1 MVARSRRTAIGGERG
16 ATVGS
21 AARWIATTLRAL
33 TVAVL
38 ALHAAPGRTAD
49 PEAHPLEPV
58 DLSSPRAVLAGFMED
73 LDQAWLAILRSRT
86 ERRPDEAEE
95 ARVAYLADRV
105 LRRLDLS
112 DVPPTARVEEGY
124 DAATYLWEVLS
135 RIELPPPTEIPDA
148 SAYPPGIAAEWRVP
162 HTEIT
167 IVRPGEPGGKFR
179 FSKDS
184 VARAATFFKLV
195 EHLPYRRE
203 VPIENPSYLRQI
215 VGGTM
220 VPTSVVR
227 SLPAPLRAIVLGQAV
242 WKLIAF
248 AVLLLVVAVIV
259 RGAGRLFR
267 PGETAS
273 PARRYLGR
281 IVAPAVLL
289 ALLPLA
295 VYLTTEQINIVGDFA
310 QWVKLAA
317 DTIGIIA
324 GTWVAW
330 LACLLLA
337 EFFISSPRIG
347 ASSLNAQLLRLTGRI
362 AGIVLGLTVVFIG
375 ANRIGLPLLGVLA
388 GVGVGGLAVALAAQD
403 SLKNLL
409 GSLMIFM
416 DRPYQPGQRIVVE
429 GQDGFVEQIGL
440 RSTRIRNLDGSLT
453 TIPNEKMARLD
464 IENIGERTFLRRF
477 ANLRLPIDTSPAR
490 MERAVEILHEI
501 LDGHEGMIPELPP
514 RIYFNEFNPDSF
526 NIFVMYWFTPPRR
539 WQFHEFNQRVNLEI
553 LRRFEAE
560 GISFALPASTMR
572 LVTAAEATPAAG
584 QAN

>member
-1 MVARSRRTAIGGERG
+1 LG
-16 ATVGS
+16 ANAEKTVGS
-21 AARWIATTLRAL
+21 AVRRIATTLRAL
-33 TVAVL
+33 TVVVL
-38 ALHAAPGRTAD
+38 ALHAAPGLTAD
-49 PEAHPLEPV
+49 PDAHPLEPV
-58 DLSSPRAVLAGFMED
+58 DLSSPRAVLEGFIED
-73 LDQAWLAILRSRT
+73 MDQAWLAIVRSRAN
-86 ERRPDEAEE
+86 RGGDAAEE
-95 ARVAYLADRV
+95 TRAIYLADRI

-112 DVPPTARVEEGY
+112 DVAPTARVEEGY

-135 RIELPPPTEIPDA
+135 RIELPPLAEIPDA
-148 SAYPPGIAAEWRVP
+148 SAFPAGVPAEWRVP
-162 HTEIT
+162 HTEIA
-167 IVRPGEPGGKFR
+167 IVRPAEPGGQFR
-179 FSKDS
+179 FSKDT
-184 VARAATFFKLV
+184 VARAATFFGLV

-203 VPIENPSYLRQI
+203 VPLENPSYLRKI

-220 VPTSVVR
+220 VPTDFVR
-227 SLPAPLRAIVLGQAV
+227 SLPGPLKAIWLGQAV

-248 AVLLLVVAVIV
+248 AVLLVIVTVIV
-259 RGAGRLFR
+259 RTAGRLAR
-267 PGETAS
+267 PAQTAS

-289 ALLPLA
+289 ALLPIA
-295 VYLTTEQINIVGDFA
+295 VYLTTEQINIVGKFA

-330 LACLLLA
+330 LACLILA
-337 EFFISSPRIG
+337 ETFISSPRIG
-347 ASSLNAQLLRLTGRI
+347 TSTLNAQLLRLTGRI
-362 AGIVLGLTVVFIG
+362 AGIVLGLTVVFVG

-388 GVGVGGLAVALAAQD
+388 GVGVGGLAIALAAQD

-464 IENIGERTFLRRF
+464 VENIGERTFLRRF
-477 ANLRLPIDTSPAR
+477 VNLRLPIDTPPAR

-501 LDGHEGMIPELPP
+501 LDGHDGMIPELPP

-526 NIFVMYWFTPPRR
+526 NLFVMYWFTPPRR

-572 LVTAAEATPAAG
+572 LTTAAEAALPTDTTG
-584 QAN
+584 QSGQSG